1 MHGRT
6 KVRRG
11 SARSAG
17 LGIAAGLLLIIAGGL
32 AWLMV
37 RGGKSTTTITPEEV
51 RASPP
56 PDVREITGG
65 GVRGLGGAGKMYL
78 QAVDPADPT
87 RVQAEIIADGSDP
100 LGNRRVRMKS
110 PSAWVYFAN
119 GRTLL
124 VEATSGEATVPPE
137 GSGGRP
143 DDATLTGDVRVRLYE
158 AGGAGSRPDPAS
170 APAIMTLETDRL
182 TLDAQRGELTIPGAF
197 TVRSER
203 VDMDGRGVTLLVDEG
218 AERLEYLRIDETT
231 LCRVRPEARE
241 SAPTPAPPH
250 NAGGSSVGAARGA
263 SSTGAASP
271 APASASKP
279 PAPARAT
286 RETVYHARAA
296 DQVRV
301 TRGGQRLESPLA
313 EVFVRLVDGELPE
326 GALGEAAT
334 APQQASPPQGTTQA
348 SGSQHS
354 APQQAWLPET
364 RTRKAGADQSA
375 TSPTAAG
382 GMSSD
387 APREVELGW
396 AGVLE
401 IRPAREAPAA
411 MTRQHV
417 LARFTAEDVGRI
429 ELRDAD
435 SGATARGAL
444 LEYGAT
450 RREGVLAG
458 DAKGEAVVE
467 RPGTG
472 EAKAPRF
479 EIALGTGRIVMPSG
493 GRISGLGDDGAGTRA
508 LSWGAEGEFTFV
520 VRDGTMTQDLSGV
533 RVAGRA
539 LAEDAGGSL
548 RAQQITGEF
557 AEDGRTLR
565 RVQAV
570 GDATGRDSAGNG
582 VRGDTIDAFLAS
594 DEGGA
599 ARVRRVVIDGRA
611 EGVRGDTRLG
621 AGRIEADFA
630 EDARGRPEAVRLVA
644 TGGVR
649 YAGPDETT
657 ATAQRLE
664 ADPRSERA
672 TLLGSA
678 VVTRGDS
685 SIEGERI
692 ELDGGERTLEVAG
705 TGVLRHADA
714 PGDGPVRTRAE
725 VRWADGLFY
734 DEVAGVARVTGG
746 VHGTLTQGTERAD
759 TLRAAAAVLELDQ
772 SEGNADPRGRVR
784 LVTLLGDNEPAS
796 LESRRYVAG
805 VTPRTLERMV
815 YLEGGRIVADEVLGT
830 LDVPGAGKLLA
841 VDRRS
846 AGEADGAPRVGG
858 LAGEE
863 AGFIARRG
871 STLFTWRGG
880 LTLDRPRGAAT
891 LHDEVRMAHQGEAGE
906 GRTDLRCDRLTA
918 RFRETASGEGEP
930 AGELLGA
937 DAAGRVVVQ
946 ANARRMDC
954 AELAYDAA
962 MGVIDARSS
971 GGVVTLTNPDGAP
984 AMRAGRIRWFLRT
997 DRVELESVAPI
1008 SGGGR

>member
-1 MHGRT
+1 MRGRT
-6 KVRRG
+6 TVRRG

-32 AWLMV
+32 AWVMV
-37 RGGKSTTTITPEEV
+37 RGGRSTTTITPDEV
-51 RASPP
+51 RAPPP

-100 LGNRRVRMKS
+100 LGNRRVRMDR

-124 VEATSGEATVPPE
+124 VEAAKGEATVPPE

-143 DDATLTGDVRVRLYE
+143 DDATLTGNVRVRLYE

-170 APAIMTLETDRL
+170 TPALVTLETDRL
-182 TLDAQRGELTIPGAF
+182 TLDAQRGELTIPGVF

-231 LCRVRPEARE
+231 LCRVRPESREASSPAARAQ
-241 SAPTPAPPH
+241 SA
-250 NAGGSSVGAARGA
+250 AGASVGVGR
-263 SSTGAASP
+263 GAASP
-271 APASASKP
+271 GAGSPTGGSGAGAAKP
-279 PAPARAT
+279 PSPARAS

-296 DQVRV
+296 DRVRV
-301 TRGGQRLESPLA
+301 SRGGQSLESPLA
-313 EVFVRLVDGELPE
+313 EVFVRLVDGELPD
-326 GALGEAAT
+326 GALGEIATGPQHAAPT
-334 APQQASPPQGTTQA
+334 QGAGTQHTGPQQARTMPAGRAPSPPGE
-348 SGSQHS
+348 G
-354 APQQAWLPET
+354 AP
-364 RTRKAGADQSA
+364 
-375 TSPTAAG
+375 AG
-382 GMSSD
+382 GEKATGS
-387 APREVELGW
+387 PREVELGW

-411 MTRQHV
+411 MARQHV
-417 LARFTAEDVGRI
+417 LARFTAEDVGRV
-429 ELRDAD
+429 ELRDAE
-435 SGATARGAL
+435 SGASARGAL

-479 EIALGTGRIVMPSG
+479 EIALGTGRVVMPSG
-493 GRISGLGDDGAGTRA
+493 GRIAGLGDDGAGTRA
-508 LSWGAEGEFTFV
+508 LSWGSEGEFTFV

-570 GDATGRDSAGNG
+570 GDATGRDGAGNG
-582 VRGDTIDAFLAS
+582 VRGDTIDAFLAA
-594 DEGGA
+594 DEGGS

-611 EGVRGDTRLG
+611 EGVRGEARLG

-705 TGVLRHADA
+705 AGVLRHAEA

-746 VHGTLTQGTERAD
+746 VHGTLTQGAERAD

-784 LVTLLGDNEPAS
+784 LVTLLGDDQPAT
-796 LESRRYVAG
+796 LESRRYALG

-815 YLEGGRIVADEVLGT
+815 YLEGGRIVADEVRGT

-846 AGEADGAPRVGG
+846 AAEADGPARVGV
-858 LAGEE
+858 AGEE
-863 AGFIARRG
+863 AGFLARRG

-891 LHDEVRMAHQGEAGE
+891 LHDEVRMAHQGEEGE
-906 GRTDLRCDRLTA
+906 GRTDMRCDRLTA
-918 RFRETASGEGEP
+918 RFRETVSGDGGTS
-930 AGELLGA
+930 GELLGA
-937 DAAGRVVVQ
+937 DATGRVVVQ
-946 ANARRMDC
+946 ANARRLDC
-954 AELAYDAA
+954 AELAYDAGA
-962 MGVIDARSS
+962 GLIDARST
-971 GGVVTLTNPDGAP
+971 GGVVTLTNPDGTP

-997 DRVELESVAPI
+997 DRVELEGVAPVT
-1008 SGGGR
+1008 GGGR